1 MVHRSNLAYVGVEF
15 QETKARA
22 GKTAQSWSLKSGA
35 VWKSRAP
42 SRRRRVDGVE
52 DDTMIQHERAVKF

>member
-35 VWKSRAP
+35 SKEPVRRGVASMAEERRGRFNNAP
-42 SRRRRVDGVE
+42 
-52 DDTMIQHERAVKF
+52 